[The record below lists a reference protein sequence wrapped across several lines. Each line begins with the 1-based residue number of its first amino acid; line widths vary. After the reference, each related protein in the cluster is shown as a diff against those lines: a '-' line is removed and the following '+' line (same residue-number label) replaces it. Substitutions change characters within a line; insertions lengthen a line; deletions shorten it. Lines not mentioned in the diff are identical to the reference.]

1 MADTNAGAAQGS
13 NLPGAGY
20 RSLVMVL
27 LFLVYAFNFLDRQII
42 SILAIP
48 IKEDLG
54 LTDEQLG
61 LLGGIAFA
69 LLYST
74 LGVPIAWF
82 ADRFNRTW
90 IMTAAL
96 TIWSGFTALSGFA
109 QNFMQLFLA
118 RVGVGVGEA
127 GGVAPAYTIIADY
140 YPPSKRARALAIYS
154 LGIPVGSAFGVIAG
168 SQIAGGGISDALD
181 WRSAFFIVGIAG
193 TSQATRPGRTI
204 RTDRPSAS
212 GSPFD
217 WRPIHWPPN
226 QPHTAATAA
235 VTARRPTDCT
245 GVPPNTTVLK
255 MESRLGRASSAAPA
269 IDRMRMRSAG

>member
-1 MADTNAGAAQGS
+1 MADTNAGAAQGG

-27 LFLVYAFNFLDRQII
+27 LFLIYAFNFLDRQII

-127 GGVAPAYTIIADY
+127 EARRR
-140 YPPSKRARALAIYS
+140 PPPL
-154 LGIPVGSAFGVIAG
+154 V
-168 SQIAGGGISDALD
+168 
-181 WRSAFFIVGIAG
+181 
-193 TSQATRPGRTI
+193 TCE
-204 RTDRPSAS
+204 S
-212 GSPFD
+212 GS
-217 WRPIHWPPN
+217 
-226 QPHTAATAA
+226 
-235 VTARRPTDCT
+235 
-245 GVPPNTTVLK
+245 
-255 MESRLGRASSAAPA
+255 
-269 IDRMRMRSAG
+269 